1 MQILFSFCS
10 EKRNRISVQT
20 GKTCGKEFS
29 MNTLMMKKFTA
40 ASLAALMLTAA
51 GCSSK
56 TEEAAEKNTQ
66 ETAAET
72 VEETS
77 QPAETAVPVI
87 TQNTVISSADT
98 TSNGL
103 LDASDF
109 FTERDLTQTADLAD
123 AKYISLSSGQD
134 VTITEEGVYVLS
146 GNVNDVTVRV
156 EADDAAKVQI
166 VLNGVTITNSDSP
179 AIYVVSAD
187 KVFVTTTDT
196 ENTLTVNGTFT
207 ADGTT
212 NTDAVIFAKDDLVL
226 NGLGTLKINSSDNGI
241 SCKDDMKITGG
252 TYVISAS
259 GDGLEANDSI
269 RISGGEIT
277 ISSGNDAI
285 QAKNED
291 DQTVGYVYI
300 CGGTISIDASD
311 DAIHGELAVQIDGG
325 SVSINA
331 AEGIEGTYVQING
344 GDIDIKASDD
354 GINAAMKTATYTP
367 TIEITGGNINIT
379 MGQGDTD
386 ALDSNGYLYISGG
399 TVNISAQFAFDYDYG
414 AELTGGTV
422 SVNGQQITSI
432 SNSMMGGGMMGG
444 NMGTGGGMGGFPG
457 RP

>member
-1 MQILFSFCS
+1 
-10 EKRNRISVQT
+10 
-20 GKTCGKEFS
+20 

-56 TEEAAEKNTQ
+56 TEEAAEKNTE
-66 ETAAET
+66 ETAAEV
-72 VEETS
+72 VEETA
-77 QPAETAVPVI
+77 QPEETAVPVI
-87 TQNTVISSADT
+87 SQNTVISSADT

-109 FTERDLTQTADLAD
+109 FTERDLTQTADLTG

-134 VTITEEGVYVLS
+134 VNITEEGVYVLS
-146 GNVNDVTVRV
+146 GNVSDVTVRV

-196 ENTLTVNGTFT
+196 DNTLTVNGTFT

-226 NGLGTLKINSSDNGI
+226 NGLGTLTINSSDNGI
-241 SCKDDMKITGG
+241 SCKDDMKVTGG
-252 TYVISAS
+252 TYVIDAE

-269 RISGGEIT
+269 RISGGDIT

-285 QAKNED
+285 QAKNDE

-344 GDIDIKASDD
+344 GEIDIKASDD

-367 TIEITGGNINIT
+367 TIEITGGNINVT

-432 SNSMMGGGMMGG
+432 SNAMMGGGMMGG
-444 NMGTGGGMGGFPG
+444 NMGPGGMGGFHG